1 LRQAKA
7 HRILCA
13 SHRQHVTT
21 NQHKDKQAHGKS
33 KEIPRRYRR
42 RNHDGR
48 IIERVHIEQMA
59 KNYDPKNTVPGEHGA
74 HQGPAA
80 G

>member
-42 RNHDGR
+42 RNLRWPLHR
-48 IIERVHIEQMA
+48 ALHIEQMA
-59 KNYDPKNTVPGEHGA
+59 KNYDPKNTVPA
-74 HQGPAA
+74 
-80 G
+80 